1 MAIPKITDIG
11 IQKAI
16 DYIKANGVPKKYSS
30 TAYDLVIEGE
40 KYPPKYVIAVANHL
54 ENGAEIDVFNFVAT
68 EAVNYFKTRG
78 YEVEEKKAKYELT
91 ITADDVICTD
101 ESFSMDDLGAHG
113 NNCQPIDAYFED
125 SNGGIIRRNRNKG
138 EKRISNQTM
147 GKIAFQIYE
156 EQIKKLT
163 PEERLEFPVTRFT
176 LSSDT
181 ILGIYTNVEEFK
193 KGHRNSIEYMVYT
206 YDNGSRFVIYSW
218 GIFAQIIFVQECLKR
233 YGNKGDKFVLIY
245 RAKDKKEIEVKNEV
259 LEEQVQ
265 RAKEFQNPYSNI
277 LMQAKNI
284 IFRGAPGTG
293 KSYLAKKIATDIV
306 TNGYED
312 DYSKLS
318 DEEKKQIEFVQF
330 HPSYDYSD
338 FVEGLRPMM
347 NDDGTMGFELQ
358 DGIFKRFIDRARQNY
373 ENSLKSEEDIE
384 KEASAR
390 ELLESFLDSIE
401 MGVESFKTVTGNE
414 FIITSVDEKHIN
426 LSIPGNNNVKNL
438 SLIINEILSM
448 VESDVVFEKVKDVT
462 RFFGKQ
468 FATQQHSYDY
478 SLYKAIKEKG
488 IQSSTSNISKEQLK
502 NYIFIIDEINRGEI
516 SKILGELF
524 FTIDPG
530 YRGKAGEVSTQ
541 YSNMHSNPD
550 EKFYI
555 PENVYIIG
563 TMNDIDRSVDSFD
576 FAMRRRFRFVEVTA
590 ESSQEMLDDY
600 LPEELKEEAIQRMDA
615 LNNEISK
622 VEDLNE
628 NYHIGAAYFLKC
640 KDVGFDILWQD
651 YLKPLLQEYIQGIYD
666 EKTVMNNF
674 ERAYNLKAK
683 TDDEATED

>member
-1 MAIPKITDIG
+1 MAIPKITETG

-54 ENGAEIDVFNFVAT
+54 ENDAEIDVSNFVAT

-78 YEVEEKKAKYELT
+78 YEVEEKKEKFELI
-91 ITADDVICTD
+91 ITKDSVKCTD
-101 ESFSMDDLGAHG
+101 EQFSMNDLGKRG
-113 NNCQPIDAYFED
+113 DACKPLDTYLKKTD
-125 SNGGIIRRNRNKG
+125 GTIIRREYKKG
-138 EKRISNQTM
+138 ERKISNQTM
-147 GKIAFQIYE
+147 PRIAFQLYE
-156 EQIKKLT
+156 DKIKSLT
-163 PEERLEFPVTRFT
+163 PEERAEFPVCRY
-176 LSSDT
+176 SEDSET
-181 ILGIYTNVEEFK
+181 ISGIFINVEDFK
-193 KGHRNSIEYMVYT
+193 KVRNTIEYMEYT
-206 YDNGSRFVIYSW
+206 YDNGSKFIMYTW
-218 GIFAQIIFVQECLKR
+218 NIFSPIVFVQECLKR
-233 YGNKGDKFVLIY
+233 YGEDGDQFVLIY
-245 RAKDKKEIEVKNEV
+245 RTKDKKDDELSNSES
-259 LEEQVQ
+259 EEQANDV
-265 RAKEFQNPYSNI
+265 KGFMNPYSNI

-293 KSYLAKKIATDIV
+293 KSYLAKKIATDIIS
-306 TNGYED
+306 NGYED

-390 ELLESFLDSIE
+390 EMLNSFLENIE
-401 MGVESFKTVTGNE
+401 MDSDSFKTVTGKE
-414 FIITSVDEKHIN
+414 FFITDVNDKHIYI
-426 LSIPGNNNVKNL
+426 SIPGNAVTNKIT
-438 SLIINEILSM
+438 LIIDEILTLL
-448 VESDVVFEKVKDVT
+448 ESDDQINSLKDVT
-462 RFFGKQ
+462 RVLNKKIR
-468 FATQQHSYDY
+468 QQWHSYEY
-478 SLYKAIKEKG
+478 VLYKAIREKSIKPEKTKVVKDG
-488 IQSSTSNISKEQLK
+488 VK
-502 NYIFIIDEINRGEI
+502 NFIFIIDEINRGEI

-576 FAMRRRFRFVEVTA
+576 FAMRRRFRFIEVTA

-666 EKTVMNNF
+666 EKTVMNNL